1 MNTHK
6 PAHKAKARHLCFVV
20 LLCFP
25 LAWAGVP
32 GPCRHS
38 VTKGHLL
45 NLNRLIDNQLE
56 NGCSIT
62 YVFTELQ
69 SLSEVCYVKAAL
81 PQILELLNT
90 NFNYVMKS
98 DNGRYVK
105 SLKKVIYNFYS
116 HNCIPEIN
124 EEIED
129 NPVKFVRLHST
140 SPREALRKARGV
152 IEMYRTLMTKSNGP
166 VDWNCEEE
174 YAEDYSESATVLPT
188 QTKAEPEPE
197 HQCACPTVGPVA
209 PDVSLVSHGVWS
221 SPPQPTLSQPTT
233 AMQPRPPHPLLGT
246 HSADPGVFLGS
257 PGTVGPPSLRGLQVT
272 VPDGHSLGEGREGEL
287 HWDSRPPPP
296 TGTESDSALYKTG
309 SNPLSATDHPLVSS
323 PPSLVLLETVGSKD
337 KAFYYP
343 QTERAMEASAD
354 KPAGRGAAGSPHNLF
369 VVPRVKLVTPVPFL
383 YKVMGITLSS
393 DESTAYVLAKRSLDA
408 RNYGIYQD
416 GVSTE
421 TLQLQDTTKTY
432 PSTERYSHDWNHP
445 IGSTTT
451 EASPHLKMT
460 EEEPDKLHTTTNV
473 LGQIRKTESK
483 HTRTY
488 YEKVLSTD
496 ILSEKT
502 DVDDTPISE
511 RPSEGSEKKFQ
522 NGKTGHYDSST
533 YYQTAFIIGAMC
545 GGFLLITTLFSE
557 KKRLRALIHS
567 ANIIENQ
574 RACRNI
580 KGIELQYYKAKD

>member
-32 GPCRHS
+32 GPCQHS

-69 SLSEVCYVKAAL
+69 SLSEVCYVKAAF

-105 SLKKVIYNFYS
+105 SLKKVIYNLYS

-129 NPVKFVRLHST
+129 NPVKFVRVHST

-152 IEMYRTLMTKSNGP
+152 IEMYMTLMTKSNGP

-174 YAEDYSESATVLPT
+174 YAEDYSESATVLPIP
-188 QTKAEPEPE
+188 TKAEPEPE
-197 HQCACPTVGPVA
+197 HQCECPTVGPVA
-209 PDVSLVSHGVWS
+209 PDVSLVSHSVWS
-221 SPPQPTLSQPTT
+221 NPPQPTLSQPTS
-233 AMQPRPPHPLLGT
+233 AMQPRSPNPPLGT
-246 HSADPGVFLGS
+246 HSADPEVFLGS
-257 PGTVGPPSLRGLQVT
+257 PGTVGPPSLRELQVT

-309 SNPLSATDHPLVSS
+309 SNPPSATDHPLLSS

-369 VVPRVKLVTPVPFL
+369 AVPRVKLVTPVPFL
-383 YKVMGITLSS
+383 YKVMGITLSR
-393 DESTAYVLAKRSLDA
+393 DEGTAYVLAKRSLDA
-408 RNYGIYQD
+408 RNYGIYLG

-421 TLQLQDTTKTY
+421 TPQLQDTTKTY

-445 IGSTTT
+445 IGSTST

-460 EEEPDKLHTTTNV
+460 EEEPDKLHTTTKV

-483 HTRTY
+483 HARTY
-488 YEKVLSTD
+488 YEEVLSTD

-533 YYQTAFIIGAMC
+533 YYQTAFIIAVMC

-557 KKRLRALIHS
+557 KRRLRALLHS
-567 ANIIENQ
+567 SNIIENQ

-580 KGIELQYYKAKD
+580 KDIELQYYKAKD